1 MRKKKK
7 VNANETYMQ
16 TVMRRF
22 RAHHLA
28 KISLVIL
35 VVVGLAAL
43 FAPVVAPY
51 DPDAIVGTF
60 SGAPC
65 LEHWLGTDQI
75 GRDVLSRLLYAMR
88 IFIRN
93 QNFSACRNPCN
104 SDLHGNRSGT
114 RSDRGIF
121 WRCGGYDP
129 DAFYGYGDVI
139 SLYPSCARCG
149 GNL

>member
-7 VNANETYMQ
+7 VNSNETYMQ

-35 VVVGLAAL
+35 IVVGLAAL
-43 FAPVVAPY
+43 FAPVIAPY

-65 LEHWLGTDQI
+65 RAFILGTDQI
-75 GRDVLSRLLYAMR
+75 GRDVLSRLLYAMLMALPPAL
-88 IFIRN
+88 IFL
-93 QNFSACRNPCN
+93 FASA
-104 SDLHGNRSGT
+104 
-114 RSDRGIF
+114 
-121 WRCGGYDP
+121 
-129 DAFYGYGDVI
+129 I
-139 SLYPSCARCG
+139 SVSLTTSTLTLG
-149 GNL
+149 

>member
-1 MRKKKK
+1 
-7 VNANETYMQ
+7 MQ

-65 LEHWLGTDQI
+65 KEFILGTDQI
-75 GRDVLSRLLYAMR
+75 GRDVFSRLLYA
-88 IFIRN
+88 
-93 QNFSACRNPCN
+93 
-104 SDLHGNRSGT
+104 T
-114 RSDRGIF
+114 R
-121 WRCGGYDP
+121 
-129 DAFYGYGDVI
+129 I
-139 SLYPSCARCG
+139 SLLVGILATAVSYTHLQHGDRHNRCCIYEDRC
-149 GNL
+149 NCVW

>member
-65 LEHWLGTDQI
+65 KEFILGTDQI
-75 GRDVLSRLLYAMR
+75 GRDV
-88 IFIRN
+88 
-93 QNFSACRNPCN
+93 FS
-104 SDLHGNRSGT
+104 
-114 RSDRGIF
+114 IF

>member
-65 LEHWLGTDQI
+65 KEFILGTDQQT
-75 GRDVLSRLLYAMR
+75 
-88 IFIRN
+88 FIRN

-149 GNL
+149 GSL

>member
-65 LEHWLGTDQI
+65 QGCVQQT
-75 GRDVLSRLLYAMR
+75 
-88 IFIRN
+88 FIRN